1 MSHSGVGLYG
11 GSFNPIHLGHLAIA
25 RAVVDHFGLSRMV
38 FLPAAAP
45 PHKAREGLA
54 PSHDRAEMVRLAIA
68 GEPVFELSDFDLRR
82 PGPCYTIDTV
92 LHFRELLPPGTEIF
106 WLIGADTLSE
116 LPTWK
121 RIHELVDLCRIVTAC
136 RPGYDAI
143 NWHLLERVF
152 RVGQVEKLRHG
163 LVETPRVDISS
174 TDIRRRVAASESIA
188 DQVPPTVAEY
198 IQQNR
203 LYASNPL

>member
-1 MSHSGVGLYG
+1 MSDSGVGLYG
-11 GSFNPIHLGHLAIA
+11 GSFNPIHLGHLIIA
-25 RAVVDHFGLSRMV
+25 RAVVDHFHLSRMV

-45 PHKAREGLA
+45 PHKSREGLA
-54 PSHDRAEMVRLAIA
+54 PAHDRAEMVGRAIA
-68 GEPVFELSDFDLRR
+68 NEPAFEFSDFDLVR

-92 LHFRELLPPGTEIF
+92 LHYRQQLPPGTELF

-116 LPTWK
+116 LPTWR

-152 RVGQVEKLRHG
+152 RVGQVEKLRAG

-174 TDIRRRVAASESIA
+174 TDIRRRVGAREPIA
-188 DQVPPTVAEY
+188 DLVPASVGEY
-198 IQQNR
+198 IQQQN
-203 LYASNPL
+203 LYATSSQ